1 MVKLLN
7 KAIKKRGVTLLWAT
21 CPGSVEVGWCGEEA
35 GVWNRPGPSW
45 GQLGMAGGIMLGVL
59 KTQAGEQGESTARK
73 VRVVQSGVPRSAAWR
88 S

>member
-21 CPGSVEVGWCGEEA
+21 CPGCVEVGRCGEEA

-45 GQLGMAGGIMLGVL
+45 GQLGMAGGITLGVL
-59 KTQAGEQGESTARK
+59 KADEQGESTARK
-73 VRVVQSGVPRSAAWR
+73 VRVVQSGVPRSAAW
-88 S
+88 SS